1 MDAAGFLTGT
11 AMFFVLKLSTSM
23 DDILW
28 LSPFLAMKDG
38 DTTYRFHCGLIYAA
52 VCLLVTMEALII
64 KVAASYGF
72 DALIHAL
79 APRQDGHD
87 SIGDNNEDE
96 DEAPYWTA
104 SRLLCILASTFI
116 AAFAL
121 KEWKEWREDNDDTG
135 ERKDVVGS
143 RPSEDGEVPTVQTT
157 QLSDS
162 RRSNNSSDR
171 DYKTFAGNAVQ
182 RPDDDDEEAQQ
193 VHEDR
198 QEKHQEEGTSTNH
211 LPTHVQARQ
220 GSEYESLPSLDTD
233 ERYLSNEEG
242 KVDVRNESKRKEA
255 AAEKYTLGTLL
266 VVAFFG
272 TLDDLALFSA
282 VLMGRSIQYSSLLC
296 GSMLA
301 AAFVVLI
308 SWGVSMVTPFK
319 MAIKRI
325 PLWALLLAI
334 SLYILLDGLLG

>member
-1 MDAAGFLTGT
+1 
-11 AMFFVLKLSTSM
+11 MFFVLKLTTSM

-38 DTTYRFHCGLIYAA
+38 DTMYRVHCGLIYAA
-52 VCLLVTMEALII
+52 MCLLVTMEALII

-72 DALIHAL
+72 EALIHAL
-79 APRQDGHD
+79 APRQGGHD
-87 SIGDNNEDE
+87 SSGDNNEDE

-104 SRLLCILASTFI
+104 PRLLCIVASICI
-116 AAFAL
+116 ASFAL
-121 KEWKEWREDNDDTG
+121 KEWKEGREDNDDTG
-135 ERKDVVGS
+135 ERKDVVVS
-143 RPSEDGEVPTVQTT
+143 RPSEDDEVPTVQTT

-162 RRSNNSSDR
+162 RRSSNSSDR
-171 DYKTFAGNAVQ
+171 DYKTFARNAVQ
-182 RPDDDDEEAQQ
+182 RLDDEEAQQ

-198 QEKHQEEGTSTNH
+198 HEYQEEGTSLNH
-211 LPTHVQARQ
+211 LPSHVQIQQ

-233 ERYLSNEEG
+233 ERDLSNEGGE
-242 KVDVRNESKRKEA
+242 VDK
-255 AAEKYTLGTLL
+255 AAEKHTLGTLL

-282 VLMGRSIQYSSLLC
+282 VLMGRSIQYSSLVC
-296 GSMLA
+296 GSLCA

-308 SWGVSMVTPFK
+308 SWGVSMVKPFK
-319 MAIKRI
+319 MAIQRI

>member
-11 AMFFVLKLSTSM
+11 AMFFVLKLTTSM

-87 SIGDNNEDE
+87 SSGDNNEDE

-104 SRLLCILASTFI
+104 PRLLCILASTFI

-135 ERKDVVGS
+135 ERKSVVES
-143 RPSEDGEVPTVQTT
+143 KPSEDGEVPTVQTT

-162 RRSNNSSDR
+162 RRSSNSSDG
-171 DYKTFAGNAVQ
+171 DYKTFPRNAVQ
-182 RPDDDDEEAQQ
+182 RLDDDEEAQQ

-198 QEKHQEEGTSTNH
+198 QEGQQEEGTSMNH

-233 ERYLSNEEG
+233 ERDLSNEEG
-242 KVDVRNESKRKEA
+242 KVDVRNESERKEEA
-255 AAEKYTLGTLL
+255 TEKHTLGTLL

>member
-1 MDAAGFLTGT
+1 
-11 AMFFVLKLSTSM
+11 MFFVLKLTTSM

-52 VCLLVTMEALII
+52 ICLLVTMEALII

-72 DALIHAL
+72 EALIHAL
-79 APRQDGHD
+79 APRKDGHD
-87 SIGDNNEDE
+87 SSGDNNEDE

-104 SRLLCILASTFI
+104 PRLLCILASICI
-116 AAFAL
+116 ASFAL
-121 KEWKEWREDNDDTG
+121 KEWKEGREDNDDTG
-135 ERKDVVGS
+135 ERKDVVVS
-143 RPSEDGEVPTVQTT
+143 RPSEDDEVPTVQTT

-162 RRSNNSSDR
+162 RRSSNSSDR
-171 DYKTFAGNAVQ
+171 DYKTFARNTVHVQ
-182 RPDDDDEEAQQ
+182 RLDDEEAQQ
-193 VHEDR
+193 VHDDR
-198 QEKHQEEGTSTNH
+198 QEGHQEEGTSMDH
-211 LPTHVQARQ
+211 LPSHVQLRQ

-233 ERYLSNEEG
+233 ERDLSNEEG
-242 KVDVRNESKRKEA
+242 KVDK
-255 AAEKYTLGTLL
+255 AAEKHTLSTLL